1 MGDQYASTISN
12 LVKGGTI
19 AGNQA
24 RFILQNSGYLPND
37 LPDPEKEP
45 QQAIQLIQQQ
55 EGGDDDGNNSDERG
69 SDPE

>member
-1 MGDQYASTISN
+1 YANTISS
-12 LVKGGTI
+12 LAKDGTI

-37 LPDPEKEP
+37 LPDPESKP

-55 EGGDDDGNNSDERG
+55 EGGENDGNNSSKRNDNAE
-69 SDPE
+69 